1 MNDPQVAARNMI
13 VEVEDP
19 RAGTVKLFGCPIKMS
34 AFDDPHVRATAP
46 ELDGDRERILKELA
60 DEDAA
65 PVGRGG

>member
-1 MNDPQVAARNMI
+1 VNDPQVAARNMI